1 MVGFPQA
8 GPAGAAATPQDHEQG
23 SDPTANGDLVVV
35 VPPRAGDL
43 IAETAAAIPLDA
55 YDSHDIGTAE

>member
-1 MVGFPQA
+1 MVASLRP
-8 GPAGAAATPQDHEQG
+8 GPLARRRHPQDHEQG

-43 IAETAAAIPLDA
+43 IAETAAASQL
-55 YDSHDIGTAE
+55 

>member
-35 VPPRAGDL
+35 VAPRAGDL
-43 IAETAAAIPLDA
+43 IAETAAASQL
-55 YDSHDIGTAE
+55 